1 MSQPEDLNMPKDPPT
16 RRRKRRL
23 EDVTHFTAETPSGSA
38 LPTVIP
44 WALQH
49 YFDGE
54 IDLIKELASRY
65 PQVPM
70 LSLFHS
76 RQVGTR
82 TRRGVATL
90 ATQDGAGSVIVE
102 IDAPS
107 QALQFTFVQNSM
119 LALRFSL
126 AAITEMDR
134 AQWLEPMRGEVGETA
149 FLWDQTRWGS
159 PYLISAAHKNF
170 THLFAFSPQNIEAA
184 ARLTP
189 EVTRKLL
196 DWLEFYWNDPAS

>member
-1 MSQPEDLNMPKDPPT
+1 MPQPEDNLPKDAPP

-23 EDVTHFTAETPSGSA
+23 EDVTHFTTDAPAGRS
-38 LPTVIP
+38 LPMVIP

-54 IDLIKELASRY
+54 IDLVKELASRY

-70 LSLFHS
+70 MSLFHT

-102 IDAPS
+102 IDTPS

-119 LALRFSL
+119 MALRFTL
-126 AAITEMDR
+126 GALTDMDC
-134 AQWLEPMRGEVGETA
+134 AQWLEPMRGESGETA

-159 PYLISAAHKNF
+159 DYLIGAAHKNF
-170 THLFAFSPQNIEAA
+170 THLFAFSPQHLEAA

-196 DWLEFYWNDPAS
+196 DWLEFYWNDSTP

>member
-1 MSQPEDLNMPKDPPT
+1 MPQSEDISMSKDAPP

-23 EDVTHFTAETPSGSA
+23 EDVMHFTTEVPAENA
-38 LPTVIP
+38 LPVVVP

-49 YFDGE
+49 YFDAE

-70 LSLFHS
+70 MSLIHT
-76 RQVGTR
+76 RQVGTK
-82 TRRGVATL
+82 TRRGVVTL
-90 ATQDGAGSVIVE
+90 STQDGAGSVIIE
-102 IDAPS
+102 MDAPS

-119 LALRFSL
+119 LGLRFTLASL
-126 AAITEMDR
+126 TGMDR
-134 AQWLEPMRGEVGETA
+134 AQWLEPMRGETGEVA
-149 FLWDQTRWGS
+149 FLWDQTRWS
-159 PYLISAAHKNF
+159 SDYLISAAHKNF
-170 THLFAFSPQNIEAA
+170 THLFAFSPQHIEAA

-196 DWLEFYWNDPAS
+196 DWLELYWNDSAT